1 MNNATKNTLKW
12 VKSLYLTKY
21 RNTYKCFIVEG
32 DKMVQDALKHHPNQ
46 LKCIFHVSPE
56 IIPYSIPDSCEV
68 FQIKSEDLRRI
79 SKMKTPHNSLA
90 VINYLNFSEESSN
103 LVLACD
109 SIQDPGNFGTI
120 IRTADWFGV
129 KTIWASKNTVDKYN
143 SKVIQAS
150 MGSIFRV
157 NVKYL
162 DLKEVLSETKK
173 RVYGTTLNG
182 KVIQDSIL
190 QMDSVIVM
198 GNEGGGISEE
208 VLKCLDEE
216 LLIPG
221 KGFAESLNVGV
232 ATGILLS
239 FFTSLE

>member
-1 MNNATKNTLKW
+1 MNYATKNTLKW
-12 VKSLYLTKY
+12 VKSLYLRKY
-21 RNTYKCFIVEG
+21 RNTYKCFNVEG
-32 DKMVQDALKHHPNQ
+32 DKMVQDALMHHPNQ
-46 LKCIFHVSPE
+46 LKYIFHVSPE
-56 IIPYSIPDSCEV
+56 IIPYAIPDSCEV
-68 FQIKSEDLRRI
+68 FKIKREDLRRI

-90 VINYLNFSEESSN
+90 VINYLNFSEKSSD

-109 SIQDPGNFGTI
+109 FIQDPGNFGTI

-143 SKVIQAS
+143 FKVIQAS
-150 MGSIFRV
+150 MGSIYRV

-162 DLKEVLSETKK
+162 DLKEVLLDTKK

-182 KVIQDSIL
+182 KVIQNSVL
-190 QMDSVIVM
+190 QPNSVIVM
-198 GNEGGGISEE
+198 GNEGAGISEE

-239 FFTSLE
+239 FFTSI